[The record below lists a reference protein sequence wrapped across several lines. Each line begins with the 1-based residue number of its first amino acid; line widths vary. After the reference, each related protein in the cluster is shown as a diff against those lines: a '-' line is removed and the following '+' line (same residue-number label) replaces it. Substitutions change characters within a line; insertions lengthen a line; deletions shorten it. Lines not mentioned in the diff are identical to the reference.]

1 MFGRKLLKVTDAA
14 ILYKSNSELVIDEI
28 TLPEKLL
35 KGQVLVEL
43 ITSGICG
50 AQINEIDAVKGPDK
64 FLPHLLGHEG
74 YAQVLE
80 IGEGVSTVEA
90 GDFIVMHWR
99 PGSGI
104 EAETA
109 KYKWRG
115 SDLNSGWVT
124 TFNRHC
130 VVSENR
136 VTRIEPKKLNKEIIP
151 LLGCALT
158 TALGVIKNEA
168 NINASD
174 DLLIFGAGGVGLTLI
189 KVAKYLGV
197 NSIIVVDTNKAKI
210 NKAIGIGAHKGVIFI
225 DKQQTLAELRSI
237 YKIKSP
243 TVAIDTSGQP
253 SAIEI
258 CYEVTDI
265 NARVILVGVPK
276 IGSNVNIYTLPL
288 HLGKSIKGSKGGD
301 SNPAV
306 DIPLLSDLISSKKLN
321 FSDFPTSIYKFEN
334 INQSIFDLR
343 SGIVGR
349 IILDFEIQ

>member
-1 MFGRKLLKVTDAA
+1 LLKVTEAA
-14 ILYKSNSELVIDEI
+14 ILQKSNSELIIDEI

-43 ITSGICG
+43 ITSGVCG

-74 YAQVLE
+74 YALVLE

-90 GDFIVMHWR
+90 GDFVVMHWR

-174 DLLIFGAGGVGLTLI
+174 HLLIFGVGGVGLTLI

-210 NKAIGIGAHKGVIFI
+210 SKAIGIGANNGVIFI
-225 DKQQTLAELRSI
+225 DKQQTLAELRTI
-237 YKIKSP
+237 YKINSP

-258 CYEVTDI
+258 CYEVTDL
-265 NARVILVGVPK
+265 NARIILVGVPK

-288 HLGKSIKGSKGGD
+288 HFGKSIKGSKGGS
-301 SNPAV
+301 SNPDF
-306 DIPLLSDLISSKKLN
+306 DIPLLANLISENKLD
-321 FSDFPTSIYKFEN
+321 FSDFPTSTYEFYNLNKAIL
-334 INQSIFDLR
+334 DLR
-343 SGIVGR
+343 NGLVGR
-349 IILDFEIQ
+349 TIIDFEKQ

>member
-1 MFGRKLLKVTDAA
+1 M
-14 ILYKSNSELVIDEI
+14 DEI
-28 TLPEKLL
+28 ILPEKLL

-43 ITSGICG
+43 ITSGVCG
-50 AQINEIDAVKGPDK
+50 AQVNEIDAVKGPDN

-74 YAQVLE
+74 YAQIME

-90 GDFIVMHWR
+90 GDFVVMHWR
-99 PGSGI
+99 PGSGLQ
-104 EAETA
+104 AQTA
-109 KYKWRG
+109 RYKWRG
-115 SDLNSGWVT
+115 SELNSGWVT

-136 VTRIEPKKLNKEIIP
+136 VTRIEPKKLKREIIP

-158 TALGVIKNEA
+158 TAFGVIKNEA
-168 NINASD
+168 NVNASD
-174 DLLIFGAGGVGLTLI
+174 CLLIFGAGGVGLTLI

-197 NSIIVVDTNKAKI
+197 NNIIVVDTNKAKI
-210 NKAIGIGAHKGVIFI
+210 DKALEIGANNGVIFI
-225 DKQQTLAELRSI
+225 DKQQTLAELRAVC
-237 YKIKSP
+237 KIKSP
-243 TVAIDTSGQP
+243 TVAIETSGQP

-265 NARVILVGVPK
+265 NARIILVGVPK

-301 SNPAV
+301 SDPAV

-321 FSDFPTSIYKFEN
+321 FSDFPTSMYKFEN
-334 INQSIFDLR
+334 INQAIFDLR

-349 IILDFEIQ
+349 IIIDFAI